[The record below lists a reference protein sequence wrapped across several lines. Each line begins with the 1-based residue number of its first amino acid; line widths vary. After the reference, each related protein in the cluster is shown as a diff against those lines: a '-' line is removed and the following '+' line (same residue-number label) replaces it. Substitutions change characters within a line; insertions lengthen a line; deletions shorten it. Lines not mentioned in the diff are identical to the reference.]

1 MEQQNEKRQPQR
13 RTVKRR
19 RVRYDRIF
27 IALAIVVL
35 IFILFFSCTCS
46 CIKCVCAPSD
56 NTEASDTENP
66 SEKENASDT
75 NGSNGSTG
83 SAPAV
88 STPQDAV
95 SMTASFDD
103 VRKGSLAVVN
113 ANNQYTFPAGDSVLV
128 SVEENRNSSYT
139 ADNAEIM
146 LDQTAVT
153 HLNEFISEFSTLYG
167 KTDVKIESG
176 YRSKAEQDSK
186 YSNGSS
192 IFAGCYSDYHTGRS
206 FDVCIA
212 PENGMQS
219 YYVASGDYAWINDN
233 AYKYGFI
240 LRYPE
245 GKMDATGVNP
255 RAYTF
260 HYAGVPH
267 SYYMQQNNLCLEE
280 YVAELKNYPAGSP
293 LKVDTGDAVWTVFY
307 AEVPAGGNAVIN
319 IPGCQE
325 YTVSGDNLSG
335 LIVAYH

>member
-1 MEQQNEKRQPQR
+1 MDQQNERTQPKK
-13 RTVKRR
+13 RTVKR

-27 IALAIVVL
+27 IALAAL
-35 IFILFFSCTCS
+35 ILILILFFSCTCS
-46 CIKCVCAPSD
+46 CIKCICGPSD
-56 NTEASDTENP
+56 NAETSDTEKVTEN
-66 SEKENASDT
+66 EKKE
-75 NGSNGSTG
+75 
-83 SAPAV
+83 
-88 STPQDAV
+88 DAV
-95 SMTASFDD
+95 SGTASSASAQQDSVSLTVSFDD
-103 VRKGSLAVVN
+103 VKKGPLVIVN
-113 ANNQYTFPAGDSVLV
+113 TNSQYSFPAGDVSLV
-128 SVEENRNSSYT
+128 SVEENRNSSYS

-146 LDQTAVT
+146 LDQTAVS

-167 KTDVKIESG
+167 KTDVKIEGG
-176 YRSKAEQDSK
+176 YRSKEEQDSK
-186 YSNGSS
+186 YANGSS
-192 IFAGCYSDYHTGRS
+192 IFAGGYSDYHTGRS
-206 FDVCIA
+206 FDICIT

-255 RAYTF
+255 RSYTF

-267 SYYMQQNNLCLEE
+267 SYYMHQNNLCLEE
-280 YVAELKNYPAGSP
+280 YAEELKNYPASSP
-293 LKVDTGDAVWTVFY
+293 LTVDTGDAVWTVFY

-325 YTVSGDNLSG
+325 YTLSGDNIGG